1 MLEADILERTIGAS
15 VSWRRSGPRLW
26 RPRRRPTGAGPK
38 VPMTRRRGAGVR
50 DRGPPGGRLRA
61 HLQRAGG
68 AIQNN
73 SGLPQGQADPSAV
86 GCRCGR
92 LTAALTAHRGE
103 SPHA

>member
-38 VPMTRRRGAGVR
+38 VPMTRRRGAAVR

-61 HLQRAGG
+61 HLQRTGS
-68 AIQNN
+68 AIQNI
-73 SGLPQGQADPSAV
+73 SGVAQGPAV
-86 GCRCGR
+86 RSVI
-92 LTAALTAHRGE
+92 L
-103 SPHA
+103 

>member
-26 RPRRRPTGAGPK
+26 RPRRRPTVAGPK

-61 HLQRAGG
+61 HLQRAGS

-73 SGLPQGQADPSAV
+73 SGLPQGLAGLPMT
-86 GCRCGR
+86 G
-92 LTAALTAHRGE
+92 
-103 SPHA
+103 